1 MLSQELRQ
9 LMQTDLWIDL
19 NTLLIQNSLDMKS
32 NKMFTAIDTMPV
44 QPVFNC
50 YITLNSVNSTCNSNS
65 FNRRPQPHHTVFPL
79 LICNIGCPKLILCLT
94 LPAHVGL
101 KKIV

>member
-44 QPVFNC
+44 Q
-50 YITLNSVNSTCNSNS
+50 TC
-65 FNRRPQPHHTVFPL
+65 F
-79 LICNIGCPKLILCLT
+79 
-94 LPAHVGL
+94 
-101 KKIV
+101 